1 MKIHPKYGGRCNWKA
16 PGLSGFIW
24 LSVVCRVNNVTALL
38 GSQLTDGIMRQS
50 AFTSDHDYCT
60 TNDTRSGH
68 QHPQNISTKVES
80 ISDLS
85 GVGKWNQ
92 IILDSGC
99 IWNLGD
105 SLSHWFYLK
114 SF

>member
-1 MKIHPKYGGRCNWKA
+1 M
-16 PGLSGFIW
+16 
-24 LSVVCRVNNVTALL
+24 TALL

-68 QHPQNISTKVES
+68 QHPQNISTKVKS

-85 GVGKWNQ
+85 RVGKWNQ
-92 IILDSGC
+92 ALSLKILK
-99 IWNLGD
+99 
-105 SLSHWFYLK
+105 LK
-114 SF
+114 FFLIETTTVDVIKI

>member
-1 MKIHPKYGGRCNWKA
+1 M
-16 PGLSGFIW
+16 
-24 LSVVCRVNNVTALL
+24 TALL

-80 ISDLS
+80 ISDLE
-85 GVGKWNQ
+85 
-92 IILDSGC
+92 
-99 IWNLGD
+99 LGNEIKFFKIPQHRP
-105 SLSHWFYLK
+105 L
-114 SF
+114 

>member
-68 QHPQNISTKVES
+68 QHPQNISTKVVS

-92 IILDSGC
+92 VLSLKFWESKFLDRDNY
-99 IWNLGD
+99 IVVV
-105 SLSHWFYLK
+105 FK
-114 SF
+114 I

>member
-68 QHPQNISTKVES
+68 QHPQNISTKDKS
-80 ISDLS
+80 ISDLDMRNEI
-85 GVGKWNQ
+85 KP
-92 IILDSGC
+92 
-99 IWNLGD
+99 
-105 SLSHWFYLK
+105 
-114 SF
+114 